1 MSSALAVTTHGDGSP
16 AIFRLRN
23 QNSNER
29 DIAFVTNYY
38 WEENYKKS
46 SQLNRLGGIFN
57 R

>member
-29 DIAFVTNYY
+29 DIAFVTNY
-38 WEENYKKS
+38 
-46 SQLNRLGGIFN
+46 
-57 R
+57 